1 MQLWIRTK
9 EGLFN
14 VNGVRINAQSLMW
27 EGKAD
32 IVSDTGFLLGTYK
45 TRERAL
51 EIIEEI
57 QKAITETSSL
67 FCFTNF
73 ETIDKHILDLIEKNG
88 GASVFLKIEDESPK
102 LEIHDKSVIFYT
114 MPEE

>member
-14 VNGVRINAQSLMW
+14 VNGVRINAQSLVF
-27 EGKAD
+27 EGKTD

-51 EIIEEI
+51 KIIDEI
-57 QKAITETSSL
+57 QKCLEHSDYMMYSNASAKEPSIRANRDL
-67 FCFTNF
+67 FVLCDDNMCQIQ
-73 ETIDKHILDLIEKNG
+73 ERPLI
-88 GASVFLKIEDESPK
+88 I
-102 LEIHDKSVIFYT
+102 YT
-114 MPEE
+114 MPKE